1 MKRFA
6 LLMLLC
12 GSAHAEFWTG
22 NQLLSKMQDASAGER
37 MFALGYVSGVSDA
50 LTGVV
55 TCPPLSVT
63 VGQVNDM
70 VRALLEANPGDRH
83 KSADIFVRAAM
94 QSQWPCKRSQ
104 GNPV

>member
-1 MKRFA
+1 MKKLA
-6 LLMLLC
+6 ICLMFPVI
-12 GSAHAEFWTG
+12 AHAEFWTG
-22 NQLLSKMQDASAGER
+22 NQLLAKMQDPSAGER

-70 VRALLEANPGDRH
+70 VRSLLEANPGDRH

-94 QSQWPCKRSQ
+94 QAQWPCKKS
-104 GNPV
+104 GNAV